1 MDIFLSIF
9 EWLLNALTD
18 FANTL
23 LSVLPK
29 SPFSDLLNTF
39 SNIPYLGL
47 TGLYRLEILFTLAG
61 CGLQL

>member
-29 SPFSDLLNTF
+29 VLLV
-39 SNIPYLGL
+39 IY
-47 TGLYRLEILFTLAG
+47 
-61 CGLQL
+61 